1 VFGPSV
7 LSAANRNARVMIQLA
22 KRPLPF
28 SAGSKHR
35 ALVQN

>member
-1 VFGPSV
+1 
-7 LSAANRNARVMIQLA
+7 MIQLA